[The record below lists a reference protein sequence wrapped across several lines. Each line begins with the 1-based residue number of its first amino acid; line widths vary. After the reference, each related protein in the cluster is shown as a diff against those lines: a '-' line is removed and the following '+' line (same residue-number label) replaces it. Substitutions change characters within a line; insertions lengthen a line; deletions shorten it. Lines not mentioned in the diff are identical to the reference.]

1 MAKFHTVRQV
11 ALAIRY
17 QGGKME
23 TSYEGRTPVHHVFI
37 DGQWYGPFYRQHLL
51 TFAEN
56 SL

>member
-1 MAKFHTVRQV
+1 MSKFETVRQV

-23 TSYEGRTPVHHVFI
+23 TSYEGRMPTYHVFI
-37 DGQWYGPFYRQHLL
+37 DGQWYGPFYRLELL
-51 TFAEN
+51 AFAEE

>member
-1 MAKFHTVRQV
+1 MSRFHTVRQV

-23 TSYEGRTPVHHVFI
+23 TSYEGKMPTYHVFI
-37 DGQWYGPFYRQHLL
+37 DGQWYGPFYRLDLL
-51 TFAEN
+51 NFAED